1 MIKLLETPEETT
13 TKMPC
18 LTGLDCC
25 LSEDKRNCH
34 TYGTSIMTITFKMFL
49 NKDNIIGCYFSIC
62 AISFVAFVCIL
73 YWVISACCVG
83 MFVWLYQ
90 ILNVYVVFD
99 ECNAF
104 LVLCDALYL
113 KDNTF
118 SSEVFVL
125 SDVRLFRNLAF

>member
-1 MIKLLETPEETT
+1 MIKLLETPEEIT

-25 LSEDKRNCH
+25 LSEHKRNCH
-34 TYGTSIMTITFKMFL
+34 TYGTSIMTITFNMFL
-49 NKDNIIGCYFSIC
+49 NKENIIGCYFSIC
-62 AISFVAFVCIL
+62 AISFVAFVCML
-73 YWVISACCVG
+73 YRAIFACCAG
-83 MFVWLYQ
+83 IFVWLYQ
-90 ILNVYVVFD
+90 ILDAYVVSD

-104 LVLCDALYL
+104 SVLCDASYF

-125 SDVRLFRNLAF
+125 SDVRLFRNLTF